1 MREFF
6 HLVGYSLRDYYID
19 SGGSFLHNAMAY
31 QVCFLKISKKEKSHC
46 MRYIHR
52 ME

>member
-19 SGGSFLHNAMAY
+19 SGGSFLAY
-31 QVCFLKISKKEKSHC
+31 QVCFLKISKKEK
-46 MRYIHR
+46 
-52 ME
+52 